1 MKKSLKSFRKNRC
14 ACHGRVKHDCFTLI
28 ELLVVI
34 AIIAILAGMLLPAL
48 SRARGSAITSKCVGN
63 LKNVF
68 IQVNNYI
75 TDNNGWMYKPYTQK
89 AENGIRDNHWW
100 VWQLRMLGYTS
111 LKKDAGIPPE
121 FSCPHP
127 KVNTFISSGNSV
139 YGLRTCGQGI
149 YYYNFNRK
157 APFYFDSKG
166 VMQSWESHS
175 EMIFIG
181 DTLWKNN
188 NELIITPQGQHPR
201 MDDNNY
207 TNLGNGL
214 PHFRH
219 NDSMNILYG
228 DGHVATIK
236 PSALA
241 DSRRAQ
247 TGWTYY
253 MKFAVKSGANL

>member
-14 ACHGRVKHDCFTLI
+14 ACHGRVKHDGFTLI

-89 AENGIRDNHWW
+89 TENGIRDNHWW

-127 KVNTFISSGNSV
+127 KVNTFISSGTSV

-188 NELIITPQGQHPR
+188 NEKQLQFQ
-201 MDDNNY
+201 
-207 TNLGNGL
+207 NLDIDFLLYYLLYVVTVNIYQI
-214 PHFRH
+214 
-219 NDSMNILYG
+219 NILLTP
-228 DGHVATIK
+228 HLT
-236 PSALA
+236 
-241 DSRRAQ
+241 
-247 TGWTYY
+247 
-253 MKFAVKSGANL
+253 